1 MSQQCVA
8 TSKQT
13 GKRCQRQLKDGV
25 RVCRYHG
32 GAAPA
37 VKAAAQRRGQAERA
51 RRAVATFGLA
61 VEVAPE
67 VALLEEVHRTA
78 GHVAWLAALVAGL
91 DRAQL
96 RQYDQVGL
104 QRPSGWVEL
113 YQTERVHLVAVCK
126 AALAAGV
133 EERRVQLA
141 ERQGELVA
149 ELLTTA
155 VRAAGMSREQE
166 EAAYA
171 AVRGRL
177 ARLTLVPAD
186 GGTPG
191 G

>member
-8 TSKQT
+8 TSRQT

-37 VKAAAQRRGQAERA
+37 V
-51 RRAVATFGLA
+51 RAVTTFGLP

-78 GHVAWLAALVAGL
+78 GHVAWLAELVAGL

-96 RQYDQVGL
+96 RQYDQVGV
-104 QRPSGWVEL
+104 QRPSVWVEL
-113 YQTERVHLVAVCK
+113 YQTERAHLVAVCK

-133 EERRVQLA
+133 EERRVRLA

-177 ARLTLVPAD
+177 ARLTVVPAD
-186 GGTPG
+186 GGMPG